1 MEYLELVQKAKSGEI
16 TIADFANYIVETD
29 KRFKRNEKAIGEHSV
44 KLNDIDENLTI
55 LPAEA
60 TDFQNEVRRKGV
72 QVLGGKNARAYKN
85 ASLRS
90 KVYRD
95 IHFEVKRQYGLIT
108 DTGRQMSFTKLK
120 RKYAN
125 SALNVIRAY
134 EPPIAIANEIDAE
147 NDLDGIDE

>member
-1 MEYLELVQKAKSGEI
+1 MDYLEIVQKAKSG
-16 TIADFANYIVETD
+16 TLTAADFANYIVETD
-29 KRFKRNEKAIGEHSV
+29 KRMRRNEKVLGEHAS
-44 KLNDIDENLTI
+44 KFTDIEENLTI

-72 QVLGGKNARAYKN
+72 QILGGKNSRAYKN

-90 KVYRD
+90 KLYRD

-120 RKYAN
+120 RKYAK
-125 SALNVIRAY
+125 SALRLIREY
-134 EPPIAIANEIDAE
+134 EPPIAIANEIDTE
-147 NDLDGIDE
+147 NDLDGID